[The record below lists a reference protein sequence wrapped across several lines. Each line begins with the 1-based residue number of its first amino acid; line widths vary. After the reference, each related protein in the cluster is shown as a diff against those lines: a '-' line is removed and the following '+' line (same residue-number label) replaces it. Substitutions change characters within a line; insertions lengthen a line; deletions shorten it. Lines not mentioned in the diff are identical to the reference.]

1 MGNGKAIDT
10 VADAPMSDKELI
22 QLLTLAAKELN
33 RRLESGS
40 GFCRAAAKVDSK
52 AGDVVNVEP
61 VDPNTELCN
70 ALFATS
76 AATQAAII
84 ANGCAGA

>member
-1 MGNGKAIDT
+1 MEHSKASDT
-10 VADAPMSDKELI
+10 VTHEPMSDKELI

-33 RRLESGS
+33 RRLEFGS
-40 GFCRAAAKVDSK
+40 GFCRAAAKAGSE
-52 AGDVVNVEP
+52 AGDVVDVEP

>member
-1 MGNGKAIDT
+1 
-10 VADAPMSDKELI
+10 MSDKELI

-40 GFCRAAAKVDSK
+40 GFCRAAAKVDSEVG
-52 AGDVVNVEP
+52 AVVDVEP
-61 VDPNTELCN
+61 VEPNTELCDS
-70 ALFATS
+70 LFAVS